1 MARNRTGNYPI
12 SGKACDV
19 EYRAKRLEVLTE
31 KCRLALASI
40 DPAAVHEGSIARG
53 LELVTELAEVTRQI
67 LGSKPAKRSYK
78 ADKAEGAEGAEK
90 PKKEKKEKAPKE
102 PKAPKAPKKGK
113 GKGAEVTSLDE
124 ALEATDAELN
134 DDLDV
139 AAE

>member
-31 KCRLALASI
+31 KARMALESI
-40 DPAAVHEGSIARG
+40 DPNAVAEGSIARG
-53 LELVTELAEVTRQI
+53 IELVTELAEITKQI
-67 LGSKPAKRSYK
+67 LGTKPAKRSYK
-78 ADKAEGAEGAEK
+78 AEKAEK
-90 PKKEKKEKAPKE
+90 PA
-102 PKAPKAPKKGK
+102 KAPKAPKEKPARATK
-113 GKGAEVTSLDE
+113 SSKKEKTSAEQIETLDS
-124 ALEATDAELN
+124 ALTTLDAELN

>member
-31 KCRLALASI
+31 KARMALESI
-40 DPAAVHEGSIARG
+40 DPNAVAEGSIARG
-53 LELVTELAEVTRQI
+53 IELVTELAEITKQI
-67 LGSKPAKRSYK
+67 LGTKPAKRAYK
-78 ADKAEGAEGAEK
+78 AEKAEK
-90 PKKEKKEKAPKE
+90 PAKTPKAPKE
-102 PKAPKAPKKGK
+102 KPARATKSSKKEK
-113 GKGAEVTSLDE
+113 TSAEQIETLDS
-124 ALEATDAELN
+124 ALTTLDAELN

>member
-31 KCRLALASI
+31 KARMALESI
-40 DPAAVHEGSIARG
+40 DPNAVAEGSIARG
-53 LELVTELAEVTRQI
+53 IELVTELAEITKQI
-67 LGSKPAKRSYK
+67 LGTKPAKRAYK
-78 ADKAEGAEGAEK
+78 AEKAEK
-90 PKKEKKEKAPKE
+90 PA
-102 PKAPKAPKKGK
+102 KAPKAPKEKPARATK
-113 GKGAEVTSLDE
+113 SSKKEKTHAQQIETLDS
-124 ALEATDAELN
+124 ALTTLDAELN

>member
-78 ADKAEGAEGAEK
+78 AEKADGVEK
-90 PKKEKKEKAPKE
+90 PKKEKAPKAPKE
-102 PKAPKAPKKGK
+102 PKAPKKGK
-113 GKGAEVTSLDE
+113 GKGKDKLAEVTSLDD
-124 ALEATDAELN
+124 ALTAVDDELN
-134 DDLDV
+134 DDLEA

>member
-31 KCRLALASI
+31 KARMALVSI
-40 DPAAVHEGSIARG
+40 DPNAVAEGSIARG
-53 LELVTELAEVTRQI
+53 IELVTELAEITKQI
-67 LGSKPAKRSYK
+67 LGTKPAKRSYK
-78 ADKAEGAEGAEK
+78 AEKAEK
-90 PKKEKKEKAPKE
+90 PA
-102 PKAPKAPKKGK
+102 KAPKAPKEKPARATK
-113 GKGAEVTSLDE
+113 SSKKEKTPTQQIETLDS
-124 ALEATDAELN
+124 ALTTLDAELN

>member
-31 KCRLALASI
+31 KARMALESI
-40 DPAAVHEGSIARG
+40 DPNAVAGGSIARG
-53 LELVTELAEVTRQI
+53 IELVTELAEITKQI
-67 LGSKPAKRSYK
+67 LGTKPAKRAYK
-78 ADKAEGAEGAEK
+78 AEKAEK
-90 PKKEKKEKAPKE
+90 PAKTPKAPKE
-102 PKAPKAPKKGK
+102 KPARATKSSKKEK
-113 GKGAEVTSLDE
+113 THAQQIETLDS
-124 ALEATDAELN
+124 ALTTLDAELN

>member
-78 ADKAEGAEGAEK
+78 AEKVEGAEK
-90 PKKEKKEKAPKE
+90 PKKEKKEKAPKA
-102 PKAPKAPKKGK
+102 PKEPKAPKKGK
-113 GKGAEVTSLDE
+113 DKLAEVTSLDD
-124 ALEATDAELN
+124 ALIAVDAELN

>member
-31 KCRLALASI
+31 KARMALESI
-40 DPAAVHEGSIARG
+40 DPNAVAEGSIARG
-53 LELVTELAEVTRQI
+53 IELVTELAEITKQI
-67 LGSKPAKRSYK
+67 LGTKPAKRAYK
-78 ADKAEGAEGAEK
+78 AEK
-90 PKKEKKEKAPKE
+90 PEKPA
-102 PKAPKAPKKGK
+102 KAPKAPKEKPARATK
-113 GKGAEVTSLDE
+113 SSKKEKTSAEQIETLGSVLTTL
-124 ALEATDAELN
+124 DAELN

>member
-31 KCRLALASI
+31 KARMALESI
-40 DPAAVHEGSIARG
+40 DPNAVAEGSIARG
-53 LELVTELAEVTRQI
+53 IELVTELAEITKQI
-67 LGSKPAKRSYK
+67 LGTKPAKRSYK
-78 ADKAEGAEGAEK
+78 AEKAEK
-90 PKKEKKEKAPKE
+90 PA
-102 PKAPKAPKKGK
+102 KAPKAPKEKPARATK
-113 GKGAEVTSLDE
+113 SSKKEKTPTQQIETLDS
-124 ALEATDAELN
+124 ALTTLDAELN

>member
-31 KCRLALASI
+31 KARMALESI
-40 DPAAVHEGSIARG
+40 DPNAVAEGSIARG
-53 LELVTELAEVTRQI
+53 IELVTELAEITKQI
-67 LGSKPAKRSYK
+67 LGTKPAKRAYK
-78 ADKAEGAEGAEK
+78 AEKAEKAEK
-90 PKKEKKEKAPKE
+90 PA
-102 PKAPKAPKKGK
+102 KAPKAPKEKPARATK
-113 GKGAEVTSLDE
+113 SSKKEKTSAEQIETLDSV
-124 ALEATDAELN
+124 LTILDAELN